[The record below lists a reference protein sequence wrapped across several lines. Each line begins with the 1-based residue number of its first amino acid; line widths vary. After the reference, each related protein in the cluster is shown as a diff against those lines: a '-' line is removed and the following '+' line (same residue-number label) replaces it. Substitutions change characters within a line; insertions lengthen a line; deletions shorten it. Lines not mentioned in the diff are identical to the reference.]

1 MKKEVKRRVSALLL
15 ALNLSLTGLA
25 AAKDD
30 TKIDDSYNR
39 NIMMNADVLKNKA
52 NVQSSV
58 KQTIKDQNIR
68 YEGLFDNYDD
78 ANIAKLLK
86 IREYATSG
94 FTNVTSAIIETEV
107 EKYTGNIIEVLT
119 GTSKETKKGI
129 FTTKSKEEAESKK
142 KELEVDNHDKKITVT
157 IRENNIGN
165 KEDIKEFDKTF
176 DSIKEAKEYIES
188 LKKDEIKVES
198 KIDESIVRKDVQISQ
213 MYDNKDEFV
222 KAYDALN
229 KAYENKNL
237 QIEIKRDI
245 SKDTNYLRNTYTF
258 DTKEEAE
265 AKAKEISKIYID
277 TAFGTTYNSY
287 EIAGSI
293 REINSSA
300 SDETRQ
306 IDNQTYST
314 KEEAQKAL
322 DDLVNEGYEITS
334 SEITENKVLKETSV
348 NVDNQVTFDENV
360 NYIVF
365 KQSNGLLVIW
375 TSEEKNDNEKSS
387 IAEEYIRNHNEEE
400 YTFHF
405 LYGYGDYPKDEEL
418 SPYTFSKDDEGIK
431 VYLNTDEINGINYIK
446 SETGS
451 YTLNALLIKKSNIE
465 TKYAVDEYV
474 INYGNTF
481 SVKGTVEQKTIT
493 YRVTG
498 KTISKTANIE
508 YVLDED
514 IETKKYQA
522 VKETVKVK
530 AYKAVVNATIPKEL
544 KKNYP
549 DTPKTGDK
557 IDLVAYGMLG
567 VSALCGALSL
577 SEIIK
582 NKKKN
587 DEMTLKMSRNK
598 QN

>member
-1 MKKEVKRRVSALLL
+1 MNKEVKRRVSALLL

-300 SDETRQ
+300 SDKTRQ

>member
-1 MKKEVKRRVSALLL
+1 MNNEVKRRVSALLL
-15 ALNLSLTGLA
+15 ALNLSLTGLG

-39 NIMMNADVLKNKA
+39 SIMMNADVLRNKA
-52 NVQSSV
+52 NVQSTA

-86 IREYATSG
+86 IREYTTSG

-129 FTTKSKEEAESKK
+129 FITKSKEEALNKQ
-142 KELEVDNHDKKITVT
+142 KELEVDNHDMKITVT

-176 DSIKEAKEYIES
+176 DSMKEAKEYIES
-188 LKKDEIKVES
+188 LKKDGVTVEY
-198 KIDESIVRKDVQISQ
+198 KIDESLTRKDVQISQ

-229 KAYENKNL
+229 KAYENTNL

-287 EIAGSI
+287 EVAGSI
-293 REINSSA
+293 REINSGTSE
-300 SDETRQ
+300 ETRQ
-306 IDNQTYST
+306 IDNQIFST

-322 DDLVNEGYEITS
+322 DDLVKEGYEITS
-334 SEITENKVLKETSV
+334 SEITENKVSKETSI

-360 NYIVF
+360 DYIVF

-375 TSEEKNDNEKSS
+375 TSEEKSDNEKSN

-418 SPYTFSKDDEGIK
+418 SPYTFTKDDEGIK
-431 VYLNTDEINGINYIK
+431 VYLNTDEIKGINYTK

-451 YTLNALLIKKSNIE
+451 YTLNALLTKKSNVE

-514 IETKKYQA
+514 VETKKYQT
-522 VKETVKVK
+522 VQETAKVK

-544 KKNYP
+544 KRNYP

-557 IDLVAYGMLG
+557 TDLIAYGMLG

-587 DEMTLKMSRNK
+587 DEMTLKMK
-598 QN
+598 QK